1 MLFILLLSC
10 QTEWSCPPE
19 MILLDG
25 GTYSVGE
32 SQPTQ
37 TWHQPSASVK
47 LEPYCMDIYEFP
59 NQKGKM
65 PMGNVTWTEA
75 KSLCET
81 EGKRLC
87 SSAEWGRACRGLE
100 KRTVSYGEQYDRNKC
115 NTAINGSGPGVG
127 QPAPIKPSG
136 IFPDCKSPEGIYDLN
151 GSLSEWVSDP
161 WSDFAE
167 PFNPDAKPDP
177 KTWRTL
183 RGGTMWSQT
192 FYGQDCTSR
201 HGHHGETWKNVD
213 DGFRCCAN
221 AVAQP

>member
-1 MLFILLLSC
+1 
-10 QTEWSCPPE
+10 
-19 MILLDG
+19 
-25 GTYSVGE
+25 
-32 SQPTQ
+32 
-37 TWHQPSASVK
+37 
-47 LEPYCMDIYEFP
+47 MDIYEFP

-136 IFPDCKSPEGIYDLN
+136 IFPDCKSPEEYMTQWIALRMGF
-151 GSLSEWVSDP
+151 DP

-167 PFNPDAKPDP
+167 PFNPTPNPIQRLGEPRRNHVVPDLLWSRLHFAWAP
-177 KTWRTL
+177 WRNMEEC
-183 RGGTMWSQT
+183 R
-192 FYGQDCTSR
+192 
-201 HGHHGETWKNVD
+201 
-213 DGFRCCAN
+213 
-221 AVAQP
+221 